1 MDIFGGVVVDQ
12 PALRTRAGEI
22 VVASTEGTGWSAD
35 AVAGVRPEPSAT
47 NEQTAG
53 QPLPR
58 PPKEPAA

>member
-1 MDIFGGVVVDQ
+1 VDISGEVALDR
-12 PALRTRAGEI
+12 PAPRTRASGI
-22 VVASTEGTGWSAD
+22 VVAFAEGTGWSAD

-53 QPLPR
+53 QQLPQ